1 MHGPRIMER
10 STSVGALG
18 AGLGL
23 GAALMFLAD
32 PVHGRRR
39 RSRLRDRAS
48 SVFRRARIGVERS
61 ARDLQHRA
69 HGAIAEARGALGRS
83 PAADDV
89 IAGRV
94 RARLGRVASHPN
106 ALYSEVHDGHVTLSG
121 PILAD
126 ELEAV
131 MRAISTVPGVHRIE
145 NRLEPHEQAG
155 RVPGLQGPRRRRA
168 PRAELLQTN
177 WAPGP
182 RLLVGVASAL
192 AIARGL
198 KRRGVAGDVLALA
211 AATALAR
218 AATNLPLSRLF
229 GVGAGRRA
237 VDFQKTLHVHRPV
250 DEVFAWFADFRN
262 FPRFMSHVRDVRNIA
277 PRRWHWVVEGPA
289 GVAFQWDGEVVA
301 LDTNRTIAW
310 RTLPGAEIE
319 NAGVVQFEPDG
330 DGCTR
335 MTVRL
340 SYNPPAGALGH
351 AIAHLFG
358 RDPKREMDDDL
369 LRFKSL
375 LEAGKA
381 TGRGEQV
388 RRDDLPHRPM

>member
-1 MHGPRIMER
+1 M
-10 STSVGALG
+10 
-18 AGLGL
+18 
-23 GAALMFLAD
+23 
-32 PVHGRRR
+32 
-39 RSRLRDRAS
+39 
-48 SVFRRARIGVERS
+48 
-61 ARDLQHRA
+61 
-69 HGAIAEARGALGRS
+69 
-83 PAADDV
+83 
-89 IAGRV
+89 
-94 RARLGRVASHPN
+94 RARLGRVVSHPN
-106 ALYSEVHDGHVTLSG
+106 AVCSDVHDGRVTLAG

-126 ELEAV
+126 ELESAI
-131 MRAISTVPGVHRIE
+131 RAILTVPGVREVE

-168 PRAELLQTN
+168 PRLELLQTN

-182 RLLVGVASAL
+182 RLVVGLASSL

-198 KRRGVAGDVLALA
+198 ERRGLGGDALLLAG
-211 AATALAR
+211 ATALAR
-218 AATNLPLSRLF
+218 ALTNLPLKRLF

-237 VDFQKTLHVHRPV
+237 VDFQKTMHVHRPV
-250 DEVFAWFADFRN
+250 EEVFAWFADFSN
-262 FPRFMSHVRDVRNIA
+262 FPRFMSHVREVRSIA
-277 PRRWHWVVEGPA
+277 PRFWHWVVEGPA
-289 GVAFQWDGEVVA
+289 GLAFQWDGEVVR
-301 LDTNRTIAW
+301 LDENRAIAW

-335 MTVRL
+335 LTVRL

-381 TGRGEQV
+381 TGRGVQV
-388 RRDDLPHRPM
+388 KRDELPHH